1 MCVLLIFIYIVIT
14 HRMARYLLFIVL
26 NRQIE
31 RAYTAYFNVRNV
43 AQYTTLFWPLVENRM
58 DAIDI
63 GD

>member
-1 MCVLLIFIYIVIT
+1 MCIINIYIYLRVA
-14 HRMARYLLFIVL
+14 HYLLFIVL

-31 RAYTAYFNVRNV
+31 RAYTTYFIMYVNVV
-43 AQYTTLFWPLVENRM
+43 QYVTLFWPLVENGM